1 MTPFELLEPTSLHEA
16 IGLLDPDDPTVRPI
30 AGGTALMLMMKA
42 GVFHPTRLV
51 SLRKLG
57 DQLTRI
63 AVGADGHI
71 SIGAMTPLAVMER
84 SDEVARAAPVS
95 PRAMRRLSNIRVRNV
110 ATVGGNLAHGDPH
123 MDLPPVLIALGA
135 EVAVIGPQK
144 NGKTSERNIAVEDL
158 FAGYF
163 ETVLAKNELIAA
175 LRIPA
180 QGKTRAAYMKVT
192 TGSAE
197 DWPALGVAVA
207 LDMAG
212 TMVKSARV
220 VVSAATE
227 KATRLKGAEQVLGG
241 ATVDDKTLARAGD
254 AAADEAECVTDV
266 RGSAAYKREL
276 VRVYVGRAVRQALHD
291 SALNTNGA
299 TH

>member
-16 IGLLDPDDPTVRPI
+16 IGLLDPDDATVRPI

-42 GVFHPTRLV
+42 GVFRPTRLV

-57 DQLTRI
+57 SQLTRI
-63 AVGADGHI
+63 AAGSDGHV

-84 SDEVARAAPVS
+84 SAEVARVAPVL
-95 PRAMRRLSNIRVRNV
+95 PRGMRRLSNIRVRNV
-110 ATVGGNLAHGDPH
+110 ATVGGALAHGDPH
-123 MDLPPVLIALGA
+123 MDLPPMLIALGA
-135 EVAVIGPQK
+135 EVDVIGPQK
-144 NGKTSERNIAVEDL
+144 DGKTGERTLKVENL
-158 FAGYF
+158 LAGYY

-180 QGKTRAAYMKVT
+180 QGKTRAAYIKVT

-207 LDMAG
+207 LEAEG
-212 TMVKSARV
+212 STVKSVRV

-227 KATRLKGAEQVLGG
+227 KAMRLPAAEKVLSG
-241 ATVDDKTLARAGD
+241 ATIDDKVLARAGD
-254 AAADEAECVTDV
+254 AATDEAECITDV

-276 VRVYVGRAVRQALHD
+276 LRVYVGRAVRQALNSD
-291 SALNTNGA
+291 GA

>member
-1 MTPFELLEPTSLHEA
+1 MIPFELLEPTSLHEA

-42 GVFHPTRLV
+42 GVFRPTRLV

-57 DQLTRI
+57 EQLTRI
-63 AVGADGHI
+63 AVGPDGHL
-71 SIGAMTPLAVMER
+71 SIGAMTPLAVMEV
-84 SDEVARAAPVS
+84 SAEVARAAPVI

-110 ATVGGNLAHGDPH
+110 ATVGGAIAHGDPH
-123 MDLPPVLIALGA
+123 MDLPPVLMALGA
-135 EVAVIGPQK
+135 DVAVAGPK
-144 NGKTSERNIAVEDL
+144 GERNIALENL
-158 FAGYF
+158 FAGYY
-163 ETVLAKNELIAA
+163 ETVLDKNELIAA

-207 LDMAG
+207 LDVEG
-212 TMVKSARV
+212 STVKSARV

-227 KATRLKGAEQVLGG
+227 KATRLKSAEQALAG
-241 ATVDDKTLARAGD
+241 ATIDDKTLARIGD
-254 AAADEAECVTDV
+254 AAAAEVECISDV

-276 VRVYVGRAVRQALHD
+276 VRVYVGRAARA
-291 SALNTNGA
+291 ALNANGA
-299 TH
+299 AH

>member
-1 MTPFELLEPTSLHEA
+1 MTSERLRNMTPFELVEPTSLDEA
-16 IGLLDPDDPTVRPI
+16 IALLDAEDPTVRPI

-42 GVFHPTRLV
+42 GVFRPRRLV
-51 SLRKLG
+51 SLRKLAARYSG
-57 DQLTRI
+57 VAAGKEGALT
-63 AVGADGHI
+63 
-71 SIGAMTPLAVMER
+71 IGAMTPLAAVER
-84 SDEVARAAPVS
+84 SPEVARAAPVI

-135 EVAVIGPQK
+135 SVSVAGPS
-144 NGKTSERNIAVEDL
+144 GERTIAVEDL
-158 FAGYF
+158 FVGYF

-180 QGKTRAAYMKVT
+180 QGKRRAAYQKVT

-207 LDMAG
+207 LEADAARI
-212 TMVKSARV
+212 TSARV

-227 KATRLKGAEQVLGG
+227 KAIRL
-241 ATVDDKTLARAGD
+241 
-254 AAADEAECVTDV
+254 
-266 RGSAAYKREL
+266 
-276 VRVYVGRAVRQALHD
+276 
-291 SALNTNGA
+291 
-299 TH
+299 

>member
-1 MTPFELLEPTSLHEA
+1 MTPFELVEPTSLHEA
-16 IGLLDPDDPTVRPI
+16 IALLDPDDSAVRPI

-42 GVFHPTRLV
+42 GVFRPTRLV
-51 SLRKLG
+51 SLRNVG
-57 DQLTRI
+57 DRFSAI
-63 AVGADGHI
+63 ATGPDGHLT
-71 SIGAMTPLAVMER
+71 IGAMAPLAVVER
-84 SDEVARAAPVS
+84 SAEVARVAPVI

-110 ATVGGNLAHGDPH
+110 ATIGGNLAHGDPH

-135 EVAVIGPQK
+135 EISVIGPK
-144 NGKTSERNIAVEDL
+144 GERNIAVEDL

-175 LRIPA
+175 LRIPP
-180 QGKTRAAYMKVT
+180 QGKSRAAYLKVT

-207 LDMAG
+207 LDADGG
-212 TMVKSARV
+212 TIKSARV

-227 KATRLKGAEQVLGG
+227 KAARLKTAEQALAGG
-241 ATVDDKTLARAGD
+241 TVDDKTLARAGD
-254 AAADEAECVTDV
+254 AAADEAECISDV

-276 VRVYVGRAVRQALHD
+276 IRVYVGRAVRQAI
-291 SALNTNGA
+291 NNGA
-299 TH
+299 PH